1 MLQRAC
7 KKVVHKS
14 KTSLAKL
21 LAESASASKIET
33 RLCTKI
39 CEEEKPR
46 LIDWVDEPFT
56 PRFNEDLDQEATK
69 LSIDKMHKAVA
80 DAGMKSHATEL

>member
-7 KKVVHKS
+7 KKVLRKS
-14 KTSLAKL
+14 KVSFAKL

-33 RLCTKI
+33 KMCTKI
-39 CEEEKPR
+39 CEEEKPPLR
-46 LIDWVDEPFT
+46 AWVDEPFT
-56 PRFNEDLDQEATK
+56 PRLNEDLDQEATK

-80 DAGMKSHATEL
+80 DAGMKSHHKEL